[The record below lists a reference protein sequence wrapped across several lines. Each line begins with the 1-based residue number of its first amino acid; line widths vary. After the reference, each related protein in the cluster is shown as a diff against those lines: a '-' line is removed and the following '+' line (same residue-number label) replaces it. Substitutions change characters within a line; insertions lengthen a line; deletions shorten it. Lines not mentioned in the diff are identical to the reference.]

1 VGKSKPYYQQ
11 IRDDIKKKIQ
21 EGYYAKGTYLPCE
34 KSLEQEYQV
43 SRTTIRSAVNEL
55 VLDGYLYIVRGKGTK
70 VACSRLMDNNPNL
83 LSFTEILKSH
93 GYESQIL
100 ERSFEIIKADEKT
113 AKKMS
118 MEEGEELIRIYRV
131 RGADGEPVSIN
142 DSYFPAK
149 LFRGR
154 NPRLLFE
161 GDSLYECLEKYYHI
175 EIKEVKE
182 EIWAVAAKGR
192 NMQILNVEKHA
203 PLLAFERESFGRDG
217 SLIEYSKVVYRSDR
231 YRHAV
236 VMRRER

>member
-1 VGKSKPYYQQ
+1 MGKSKPYYQQ
-11 IRDDIKKKIQ
+11 IRDDIKNKIQ
-21 EGYYAKGTYLPCE
+21 EGYYGKGTYLPCE
-34 KSLEQEYQV
+34 KSLEQEYGV

-70 VACSRLMDNNPNL
+70 VAYSRLMENNPNL

-113 AKKMS
+113 AQKMS
-118 MEEGEELIRIYRV
+118 LEEGEELIRIYRI

-149 LFRGR
+149 LFRGQD
-154 NPRLLFE
+154 PRLLLR
-161 GDSLYECLEKYYHI
+161 GDSLYDNLEKYYHI
-175 EIKEVKE
+175 EIKEVRE
-182 EIWAVAAKGR
+182 EIWAVAAKGY
-192 NMQILNVEKHA
+192 NMQILNVERHA
-203 PLLAFERESFGRDG
+203 PLLAFERESFSREG

-236 VMRRER
+236 IMKRER